1 MGVHVIFGPAT
12 IETSGIVSSMAER
25 LEIPH
30 MIYHWKSKPL
40 HAHDYVD
47 PKMTLN
53 FYPEA
58 EALAKS
64 FADVLIDYTWKHYT
78 IIYENEENLVRLKD
92 ILQIHQPKAE
102 NPITLMRL
110 DDAIDMKLKYGS
122 LLKKVPSKNIVLDVS
137 KENIIDFLTQ
147 AKSVGKLLDYNKY
160 LITNLDTATVDFTDL
175 MDTLPNSNV
184 TTLRLINTTN
194 NAMRNVIAGLN
205 MPGSNMYIEPHQL
218 PLEAALVHDAVYFF
232 YESLIEFAQIPSRVQ
247 GTTKTCNNI
256 KSGSENRNERNSF
269 GFSFLEF
276 MRVRDMEG
284 VTGHVEFNKAKSG
297 SKSEPRRG
305 SRTEFQLEILEMSPE
320 GFLEIARCNSTN
332 GVFYSRDE
340 SDTEEKIV
348 KSIESKTFKIAIRI
362 EEPFI
367 MLRKPKDETEFLEG
381 NDRYEGYCVELIQRI
396 QQQLRFKYEFELVA
410 DGKNGNFDKE
420 KNEWNG
426 LIGEIIKGKADL
438 AIADLTITY
447 DRKKVVDFTN
457 PFMNLGI
464 GILFTKPVPKEKN
477 LFSFLDPFTTSVW
490 IYTGLA
496 YIFISVLVFILSR
509 INSDDWESSHPC
521 VQDPEEVESIWNIL
535 NCVWLMMGS
544 IMGQGSDILPK

>member
-1 MGVHVIFGPAT
+1 
-12 IETSGIVSSMAER
+12 MAER

-30 MIYHWKSKPL
+30 LIYHWKSKPL
-40 HAHDYVD
+40 HAHDYID

-53 FYPEA
+53 FFPEA
-58 EALAKS
+58 DALAKS

-110 DDAIDMKLKYGS
+110 DDVIDMKLKYGS
-122 LLKKVPSKNIVLDVS
+122 LLKKVPSKNVVLDISTEKVI
-137 KENIIDFLTQ
+137 EFLAQ
-147 AKSVGKLLDYNKY
+147 AKAVGKLLDYNKY
-160 LITNLDTATVDFTDL
+160 LIVNLDTATINFEHL

-184 TTLRLINTTN
+184 TTVRLINTTN
-194 NAMRNVIAGLN
+194 HAMRNVISGLN
-205 MPGSNMYIEPHQL
+205 MFNMYLEPHQL

-232 YESLIEFAQIPSRVQ
+232 YESLIEFVQ
-247 GTTKTCNNI
+247 NPYEVRGTTRSCSNFRS
-256 KSGSENRNERNSF
+256 SGGGRNSF
-269 GFSFLEF
+269 GYPFLEF

-284 VTGHVEFNKAKSG
+284 VTGHIEFNKAKSG
-297 SKSEPRRG
+297 NKSEPKRG
-305 SRTEFQLEILEMSPE
+305 SRTEFQLEILEMSTD
-320 GFLEIARCNSTN
+320 GFIEIARCNSTN

-340 SDTEEKIV
+340 TDTEEKIV
-348 KSIESKTFKIAIRI
+348 KSISSKTFKIAVRV

-367 MLRKPKDETEFLEG
+367 MMKKPKDETEFLEG
-381 NDRYEGYCVELIQRI
+381 NDRFEGYCVELIQRI
-396 QQQLRFKYEFELVA
+396 QQQLRFKYELELVA

-464 GILFTKPVPKEKN
+464 GILFTKPIPKEKN

-509 INSDDWESSHPC
+509 INNDDWESSHPC
-521 VQDPEEVESIWNIL
+521 QQDPEEVESIWNIL

>member
-1 MGVHVIFGPAT
+1 
-12 IETSGIVSSMAER
+12 
-25 LEIPH
+25 

-40 HAHDYVD
+40 HAQEYFD

-58 EALAKS
+58 EALAKA
-64 FADVLIDYTWKHYT
+64 FASILIDYTWKHYT
-78 IIYENEENLVRLKD
+78 IVYENEEHLVRLKD
-92 ILQIHQPKAE
+92 ILQIHKPKSE
-102 NPITLMRL
+102 NPISLMRL
-110 DDAIDMKLKYGS
+110 DDVIHMNLKFGS
-122 LLKKVPSKNIVLDVS
+122 LLKKVPSKNIVLDVTT
-137 KENIIDFLTQ
+137 EQIIEFLTQ
-147 AKSVGKLLDYNKY
+147 AREVGKLLDYNKY
-160 LITNLDTATVDFTDL
+160 FITNLDTATINFGSL
-175 MDTLPNSNV
+175 MDTLPNSNLTSV
-184 TTLRLINTTN
+184 RLINTTN
-194 NAMRNVIAGLN
+194 NAMRNVISGLN
-205 MPGSNMYIEPHQL
+205 MFGYDIEPKEL
-218 PLEAALVHDAVYFF
+218 PLEAALVHDAVHFF
-232 YESLIEFAQIPSRVQ
+232 YEALMDFAPNPQDVQTPS
-247 GTTKTCNNI
+247 KSCKNLN
-256 KSGSENRNERNSF
+256 SGSNY
-269 GFSFLEF
+269 GFTFLEF
-276 MRVRDMEG
+276 MRLRELPDG
-284 VTGHVEFNKAKSG
+284 ASGHVEFNKAKTG
-297 SKSEPRRG
+297 SKTEPRRG

-320 GFLEIARCNSTN
+320 GFGEIARWNSSN

-348 KSIESKTFKIAIRI
+348 KSISSKTFKIAIRV

-367 MLRKPKDETEFLEG
+367 VLRKPKDDTEFLEG
-381 NDRYEGYCVELIQRI
+381 NDRFEGYCVELIQRI
-396 QQQLRFKYEFELVA
+396 QKQLGYKYELELVA

-447 DRKKVVDFTN
+447 DRKKVVDFTT

-477 LFSFLDPFTTSVW
+477 LFSFLDPFTTAVW

-496 YIFISVLVFILSR
+496 YIFISILVFILSR
-509 INSDDWESSHPC
+509 INNDDWESSHPC
-521 VQDPEEVESIWNIL
+521 NQDPEEVESIWNIL

>member
-1 MGVHVIFGPAT
+1 MLAIFGPGT
-12 IETSGIVSSMAER
+12 VETSGIVSSIAER

-40 HAHDYVD
+40 HAHEFVD

-78 IIYENEENLVRLKD
+78 IIYESEENLVRLKD

-102 NPITLMRL
+102 NPIALMRL

-122 LLKKVPSKNIVLDVS
+122 LLKKVPSKNMVLDIGS
-137 KENIIDFLTQ
+137 DKIIEFLIQ
-147 AKSVGKLLDYNKY
+147 AKAVGKLLDYNKY
-160 LITNLDTATVDFTDL
+160 LITNLDTATIDFEHL

-194 NAMRNVIAGLN
+194 TAMRNVISGLN
-205 MPGSNMYIEPHQL
+205 MAGSNVYIEPHQL
-218 PLEAALVHDAVYFF
+218 PLEAALMHDAVYFF
-232 YESLIEFAQIPSRVQ
+232 YESLIEFAHNPNEVR
-247 GTTKTCNNI
+247 GTSKTCKNL
-256 KSGSENRNERNSF
+256 KGGSGNSF

-297 SKSEPRRG
+297 SKTEPRRG
-305 SRTEFQLEILEMSPE
+305 SRTEFQLEILEMSPG
-320 GFLEIARCNSTN
+320 GFIEIARCNSTN

-340 SDTEEKIV
+340 TDTEEKIV
-348 KSIESKTFKIAIRI
+348 KSISNKNFKIAIRI
-362 EEPFI
+362 EEPFF
-367 MLRKPKDETEFLEG
+367 MFKEKKNENDYFEG
-381 NDRYEGYCVELIQRI
+381 NDQYEGYCVELIQRI
-396 QQQLRFKYEFELVA
+396 QQQLKFKYQLELVS

-457 PFMNLGI
+457 PFMTLGI
-464 GILFTKPVPKEKN
+464 GILFTKPIPKEKN

-490 IYTGLA
+490 VYTGLA

-509 INSDDWESSHPC
+509 INNDDWESSHPC
-521 VQDPEEVESIWNIL
+521 QQDPEEVESIWNIL
-535 NCVWLMMGS
+535 NCVWLMMGR
-544 IMGQGSDILPK
+544 